1 MLEAVALAGRG
12 LFTAS
17 PNPRV
22 GCLLVKD
29 GQTIGRGWHKRAGL
43 GHAEVEALAD
53 CRSSNADPKGATA
66 YVTLEPCSYPVSYT
80 HLTLPTTPYV

>member
-1 MLEAVALAGRG
+1 MFSQPDRDYMLEAVTLAGRG
-12 LFTAS
+12 LYTAS

-22 GCLLVKD
+22 GCVIVRD

-53 CRSSNADPKGATA
+53 CKTDARGATC
-66 YVTLEPCSYPVSYT
+66 LLYT
-80 HLTLPTTPYV
+80 SPSPRDS